1 MSDALKPNEEF
12 QKGEIIKPREA
23 MILPKNVNPEKIM
36 ELDALILKRAGMLA
50 NPPAGHMARLLST
63 AEAINEL
70 RNAINDGI
78 MIYVMELQGSRLG
91 FRTDLDAKRDPE
103 TKLFGYNKEIV
114 RDVMIEALLAGAL
127 MTGNEVNIIAGNC
140 YLTKEHYIRRNAEFP
155 GISDFVLE
163 MGAPVLA
170 GDKGAFV
177 QYRVDW
183 KLNGKPD
190 YIEGSRGKE
199 DDIDTRICIRV
210 NLGMGTDAIFGK
222 AERKI
227 RKKVHERLTGVI
239 TTRDGDIDDPPLT
252 PTYESTARRAT
263 KTEPPTVNGRPN
275 FLAGMEEALSRMKT
289 EGDIGDYFGK
299 ISESPLN
306 GEEFARLTAACEKR
320 TAELAASDNR
330 KRK

>member
-23 MILPKNVNPEKIM
+23 MILPKNVNPEKIL
-36 ELDALILKRAGMLA
+36 ELDALILKRSGMLA

-63 AEAINEL
+63 AEAVNEL
-70 RNAINDGI
+70 RLAINNEI
-78 MIYVMELQGSRLG
+78 MVYVMELQGSRLG
-91 FRTDLDAKRDPE
+91 FRTDLDAKRDSE
-103 TKLFGYNKEIV
+103 TKKFGYHQEVVK
-114 RDVMIEALLAGAL
+114 DVMIEALLAGAL

-155 GISDFVLE
+155 GLTDFVLE
-163 MGAPVLA
+163 MGTPVLA

-252 PTYESTARRAT
+252 PTFESSNRRTVKAETPTA
-263 KTEPPTVNGRPN
+263 NGRPN
-275 FLAGMEEALSRMKT
+275 FLAGMEEALSKMKT
-289 EGDIGDYFGK
+289 EGDIGEYFGK
-299 ISESPLN
+299 VSESPLN
-306 GEEFARLTAACEKR
+306 GEEFAHLTAACEKR
-320 TAELAASDNR
+320 TAEITAADR